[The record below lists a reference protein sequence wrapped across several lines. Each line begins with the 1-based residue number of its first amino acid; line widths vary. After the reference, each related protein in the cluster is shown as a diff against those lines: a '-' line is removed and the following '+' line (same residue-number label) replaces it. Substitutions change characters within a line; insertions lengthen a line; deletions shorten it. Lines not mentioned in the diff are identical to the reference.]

1 MNVYSASRDNTCVS
15 RGETVIPRNS
25 CVSYNVS
32 TSAPTSM
39 LSLFPLLP
47 FSPTNV
53 NRFFPFSFSI
63 CHRTLRTRNDC
74 ETGEIVDPI
83 SSRQYY
89 LALAR
94 SFEAAGIRTRA
105 SWPARLMAGS
115 IPRNNEISSLSTGVT
130 VVPVNSTDGPF

>member
-1 MNVYSASRDNTCVS
+1 MV
-15 RGETVIPRNS
+15 
-25 CVSYNVS
+25 
-32 TSAPTSM
+32 M
-39 LSLFPLLP
+39 FLSLFPLLP